1 MHTDFSDKEW
11 IALRSAVGAASVS
24 ICLVTVPS
32 SVRSGIFL
40 DVAPKGAE
48 LFFAVIFY
56 KYAAPTALKNSR
68 LTTPQN
74 ALGSE

>member
-1 MHTDFSDKEW
+1 M
-11 IALRSAVGAASVS
+11 VS
-24 ICLVTVPS
+24 S

-40 DVAPKGAE
+40 DVAPDGAE

-56 KYAAPTALKNSR
+56 KYAAPTALKKSC

-74 ALGSE
+74 ALGSRQTMKLAANP

>member
-1 MHTDFSDKEW
+1 M
-11 IALRSAVGAASVS
+11 
-24 ICLVTVPS
+24 VPS

-40 DVAPKGAE
+40 DVAPNGAE

-56 KYAAPTALKNSR
+56 KYAAPTALKKSR

-74 ALGSE
+74 ALGSATAIQFKTK